1 MATTDVPSDGA
12 RKFDPKFSAAE
23 LVKSLDS
30 EIEQEQVKTLSRL
43 ANLSV
48 PVRGGAQPE
57 FLDSAIKKVL
67 EHGET
72 TVLFDQLFSL
82 FHKGALTR
90 EDLDQRLLNWALKIP
105 ALKGKFDELPHETR
119 AAVDQFKDTD
129 LNQENPV
136 RLSSGFKTPLS
147 SSTAKKIATLKAAW
161 QRQFDSDK
169 GLAYPDV
176 VENNGEKVKY
186 VDKLAFENWAETIK
200 NTPAVSISLHIS
212 LTYR

>member
-1 MATTDVPSDGA
+1 MATTDVPSGP
-12 RKFDPKFSAAE
+12 RKFDPKFPAAE

-30 EIEQEQVKTLSRL
+30 EIGQAQVKTLSRL
-43 ANLSV
+43 ANLST
-48 PVRGGAQPE
+48 PVLGGTAKPE
-57 FLDSAIKKVL
+57 FIDAAIEKVL

-72 TVLFDQLFSL
+72 TVLFGQLFSL

-105 ALKGKFDELPHETR
+105 ALKGKFDELPQETR
-119 AAVDQFKDTD
+119 AAVDQFKDSD
-129 LNQENPV
+129 LNQENHV

-147 SSTAKKIATLKAAW
+147 SSTTKKIATLKAAW
-161 QRQFDSDK
+161 QRQFDIDK

-186 VDKLAFENWAETIK
+186 VDKLAFENWGETIK
-200 NTPAVSISLHIS
+200 NTPAVIISLHIS